1 MAGPG
6 KEKRRRR
13 GGAKGTDKKAK
24 RKDPPSSDLDRARL
38 TREKGTQTKF
48 ISMHPSMAGL
58 YLPWYE
64 NDGQLHMFIYPNNH
78 NTVNPKKVVE
88 IMNNLMDNPLQILN
102 SQPREWGTDIWYN
115 VYHHDRVRISLTLVF
130 LFSHFVK
137 KKSH

>member
-1 MAGPG
+1 
-6 KEKRRRR
+6 
-13 GGAKGTDKKAK
+13 
-24 RKDPPSSDLDRARL
+24 
-38 TREKGTQTKF
+38 
-48 ISMHPSMAGL
+48 MAGL